1 MAITIKKQPAD
12 LSASGNRMY
21 FLVHTDRTNTINYKM
36 TAQIHIIESDGSST
50 ALPLMRLYPNAAGDA
65 DIDISKIIDNRLR
78 PEFPKLS
85 EIGFSK
91 LNGFTL
97 RYKIVFTEEGDYV
110 PINSAES
117 DILTAM
123 KGKLSGTQ
131 TPVEFIRQNDFLTNS
146 GNFET
151 VADGIHY
158 LVALILEPG
167 SYLVNAGFTYA
178 DNSVN
183 NVSIGRITTTKQYE
197 IFAIPTG
204 PKQLNAE
211 GVQRY
216 SVWLSGGKM
225 QEKRIVYNVVRITK
239 SHRSVLYLNRTGGID
254 HMIVSEMSDTLK
266 TEKEYYQKDDYSAL
280 AVTTDYDEIFEVTTG
295 YITREIAGISKEL
308 LLSDIVCTVDNNA
321 LVPIN
326 IEKGTFKLYTAND
339 DLQSYSFKYTF
350 ADLNHHLLSSGSGN
364 PLPESVTACCP
375 DGIDDYFTIASA
387 TLTNLMILFPTANGQ
402 KIIYSIN
409 MIPGEGSV
417 FSWGLM
423 AGMYLEFFYTGMI
436 YGIVCLY
443 KSKKYL
449 YYAESS
455 SVNIDKRVNIELSI
469 NNVNDDLA
477 FELKIN
483 SISQQLTLLNIN
495 ISNTKNFMYLF
506 KATEQVGYGNCK
518 LINFNIN
525 KMVDGLETSLV
536 KWDFKG
542 ITSEEK
548 LQNKVENKS
557 VYDLVANNIVNVDDI
572 IKTINL

>member
-21 FLVHTDRTNTINYKM
+21 FLIHTDRTNTINYKM
-36 TAQIHIIESDGSST
+36 TAQIHIIESDGSAT

-65 DIDISKIIDNRLR
+65 DIDISKIIDNRLK

-85 EIGFSK
+85 ETGFSK

-123 KGKLSGTQ
+123 KGKFSGTQ

-146 GNFET
+146 RSFET

-167 SYLVNAGFTYA
+167 SYLVNAGFTYT

-183 NVSIGRITTTKQYE
+183 NVSIGRITAMKQYE

-211 GVQRY
+211 KVQRY

-225 QEKRIVYNVVRITK
+225 QEKRIVYNIVRITK
-239 SHRSVLYLNRTGGID
+239 SHRSILYLNRIGGIN
-254 HMIVSEMSDTLK
+254 HMIVSEMSDSLK
-266 TEKEYYQKDDYSAL
+266 TEKEYYQKDDCSAL
-280 AVTTDYDEIFEVTTG
+280 AVITDYDEIYEVTTG
-295 YITREIAGISKEL
+295 YITREVAGLSKEL
-308 LLSDIVCTVDNNA
+308 LLSNIVYTVDNST

-339 DLQSYSFKYTF
+339 DLQSYSFKFTF
-350 ADLNHHLLSSGSGN
+350 ADLNHYLITSGSEN
-364 PLPESVTACCP
+364 PLPEAVTACCP
-375 DGIDDYFTIASA
+375 DGVDDYFTIASI
-387 TLTNLMILFPTANGQ
+387 TLTNLMAFFPTANGQ

-423 AGMYLEFFYTGMI
+423 AGMYLEFFYSGLV
-436 YGIVCLY
+436 YGIVGLN

-469 NNVNDDLA
+469 DNVSDNLV
-477 FELKIN
+477 FGLKIN
-483 SISQQLTLLNIN
+483 SIPQQLTLLDIN
-495 ISNTKNFMYLF
+495 ISNTKNFIYLF
-506 KATEQVGYGNCK
+506 KATEHVGYGNCK
-518 LINFNIN
+518 LINFGVNR
-525 KMVDGLETSLV
+525 MVDGIETPLV
-536 KWDFKG
+536 KWDFSG

-557 VYDLVANNIVNVDDI
+557 IYDLVANNIANIDEI
-572 IKTINL
+572 IKTLNL